1 MGYEI
6 WVKIDGIESGA
17 TEGVRRGW
25 APVLSASQSV
35 QNGGG
40 NQSFQY
46 LNLMR
51 LVDRSTPIL
60 AKAAAEGRHV
70 REAVV
75 EFVSKDAIFRLR
87 LQDVKVQNLSISGG
101 PQAPENMPMESLA
114 FEAQRAE
121 WVLAPD
127 GGREV
132 KTSWPPEGAPRPA
145 APVEA

>member
-1 MGYEI
+1 MK
-6 WVKIDGIESGA
+6 VDGIEAGA

-35 QNGGG
+35 QNGGA
-40 NQSFQY
+40 NQPFQY

-51 LVDRSTPIL
+51 VADRSTPVL

-70 REAVV
+70 REAMV
-75 EFVSKDAIFRLR
+75 EFVSKDAVFRLR
-87 LQDVKVQNLSISGG
+87 LLDVKVQNLSISGG
-101 PQAPENMPMESLA
+101 PQAPEAMPMESLA

-121 WVLAPD
+121 WVLTPD
-127 GGREV
+127 KGREV
-132 KTSWPPEGAPRPA
+132 KTSWPPEGAAKPA